1 MTEKTHATGN
11 EQIELDNIDEEELD
25 AALLN
30 EGTQCQWALRTSD
43 GMWTSVVY
51 CYIGHFHTLLQRH
64 ETGEIDFHDAI
75 YNRQYSK
82 SNMWV
87 LRGHEFTVDFVCFKK
102 KMCWHFKDVIYE

>member
-43 GMWTSVVY
+43 GM
-51 CYIGHFHTLLQRH
+51 
-64 ETGEIDFHDAI
+64 
-75 YNRQYSK
+75 
-82 SNMWV
+82 
-87 LRGHEFTVDFVCFKK
+87 
-102 KMCWHFKDVIYE
+102 